1 MTRLSAIRPAN
12 TDDMTAREEYS
23 SSLLVSPKTLAS
35 RPDSTSSQG
44 GNTGIGAISIFALI
58 VILCLAVLSVLTIAT
73 AHSSLVLA
81 QRQATAT
88 HELYL
93 DETAAQT
100 FVSGLDR
107 ILAVSDGDA
116 AAAVGRQLE
125 DLCADAE
132 AATDGTISA
141 TAHMSDQ
148 VVRAEFAGE
157 NGRILKIAL
166 TILPDGTY
174 RVDSWRMAA
183 VVNAEQPMG
192 TLYLG

>member
-1 MTRLSAIRPAN
+1 MTRLSTIRPAS
-12 TDDMTAREEYS
+12 TDDMTAREDYS
-23 SSLLVSPKTLAS
+23 SSLLVSPRTLAS
-35 RPDSTSSQG
+35 RPDPASSQS

-58 VILCLAVLSVLTIAT
+58 IILCLAVLSVLTIAT

-107 ILAVSDGDA
+107 ILAASEGDGVATIGTQLDELCTDA
-116 AAAVGRQLE
+116 V
-125 DLCADAE
+125 
-132 AATDGTISA
+132 AATGGEVYA
-141 TAHMSDQ
+141 TAQMSDQ
-148 VVRAEFAGE
+148 VVRAEFTGE

-174 RVDSWRMAA
+174 RIDSWRMAA
-183 VVNAEQPMG
+183 VVNTEQPMG